1 MSEAANGSM
10 LRWLWLAALVV
21 VLDQATKVWAEAAL
35 RFAEPVELLSW
46 FNLTLL
52 YNRGAAFSFLAG
64 AGGWQRFLFLGIGLV
79 AVVVIVVW
87 LRRLRAQE
95 TITAVGLALILGGAV
110 GNLIDRALYGHVV
123 DFIDWHYGGW
133 HWPAFNIADAG
144 ITVGAVLVVLS
155 GFRKHETDQGA

>member
-1 MSEAANGSM
+1 MPESGSM
-10 LRWLWLAALVV
+10 LRWLWLAVLVV
-21 VLDQATKVWAEAAL
+21 ALDQLTKVWAEAAL

-64 AGGWQRFLFLGIGLV
+64 AGGWQRYFFLGIGLV

-87 LRRLRAQE
+87 LRRLHPRE
-95 TITAVGLALILGGAV
+95 RVTAVGLALILGGAV

-123 DFIDWHYGGW
+123 DFIDWHYGDW
-133 HWPAFNIADAG
+133 HWPAFNIADSA
-144 ITVGAVLVVLS
+144 ITLGAVLVVL
-155 GFRKHETDQGA
+155 GGLRPRAADDA